1 MRRAREGELRS
12 VTGSSC
18 PLCGEPLAANGP
30 GCIRC
35 LLLGGLEEVDGEVI
49 EQPPSPDDA
58 APRTMA
64 SDFGEYE
71 IARRPEDGAPWE
83 LGRGAMGVTYRGH
96 DTVLHHAV
104 ALKVIDAD
112 LAAHP
117 RAQARFLREAR
128 AAAGLRH
135 PNIAGVFRFGVCPDG
150 RCFYAMELVE
160 GETLEERV
168 RRDGPLPVALALE
181 VVEQV
186 ARALVAAEKCGIVH
200 RDLKPS
206 NIMIVPDH
214 HGHDAPPVVKIIDFG
229 LAKAAA
235 ATSTGQE
242 AELTMG
248 GFIGTPSFASPEQF
262 DPSAPLDIR
271 SDIFSL
277 GVTLWYLL
285 TGNVPFVGHSL
296 AEIRNRQINE
306 QLPVAHL
313 AEAGIPAP
321 VVDLL
326 RELLAVD
333 LTLRPQSARALSERL
348 RRCHEELE
356 PSPAPRAGRRR
367 ALIIAAMIVL
377 LLVGA
382 GSYFIAQRASPPVPT
397 STAAA
402 DEGKSIAVLPFENLS
417 ADQANAFFADGIQND
432 IIMNLGRVAGL
443 KIISRTSVMSYRAAA
458 GGRHDLRE
466 TGRALNVAYLLE
478 GSVQRAG
485 NQVRV
490 SAQLIDASTEAQLW
504 SKHYDRELADIFAI
518 QDELAEQIAAD
529 LHVELSP
536 AERAALQSPPTADVA
551 AYDLH
556 LRARQ
561 LLNAFSDSFQA
572 HEMMPEAIRLLE
584 AAVAR
589 DPNFL
594 RAWCDLTR
602 AHLDLYWY
610 GFDHTPERL
619 AKAGAAMDTA
629 IRLNPNAG
637 ETHLALAEYNYH
649 GFRDYER
656 ARTELSLARLTL
668 PNSAEIP
675 FLTGTVDR
683 RQNRWAESERNMRRA
698 LELDPRNPRILE
710 QLAIN
715 FRLQRRYAEADQLLA
730 KALELRP
737 GSVELKQARA
747 RIKLDAVGQPDE
759 LCDTLAAILRDQPEA
774 TGDVAKAK
782 LECALCQHD
791 AAAAESALTL
801 VPAAGIPLHGATFPR
816 AWFEGLLA
824 HSLGEDARA
833 RTAFADARI
842 EAERI
847 VRTQPDFAFAHSVLG
862 LIEAGLGHRD
872 NAIRAGRHAV
882 ELLPVTRDSIDGPEL
897 VINLAIILAWVGEP
911 DLAMDQLE
919 AAATIPSLVSYG
931 LLKLHPQ
938 WDPLRGDPRFEALVA
953 KLDPASAK

>member
-1 MRRAREGELRS
+1 

-18 PLCGEPLAANGP
+18 PLCGEPLTPNGP
-30 GCIRC
+30 GCMRC
-35 LLLGGLEEVDGEVI
+35 LLLGGLEELDGEAI
-49 EQPPSPDDA
+49 DQPPTHDSGA
-58 APRTMA
+58 ALVAP

-71 IARRPEDGAPWE
+71 IARREEDGAPWE
-83 LGRGAMGVTYRGH
+83 LGRGAMGVTYRAH

-181 VVEQV
+181 IVEQI
-186 ARALVAAEKCGIVH
+186 AGALASAEKAGVVH

-206 NIMIVPDH
+206 NIMIAPDRE
-214 HGHDAPPVVKIIDFG
+214 GDGASPVVKIIDFG

-235 ATSTGQE
+235 ATSTTQE
-242 AELTMG
+242 AKLTMG
-248 GFIGTPSFASPEQF
+248 GFIGTPGFASPEQF
-262 DPSAPLDIR
+262 DPNAALDVR

-306 QLPVAHL
+306 QLPVARL

-333 LTLRPQSARALSERL
+333 LAERPQSARALSERL
-348 RRCHEELE
+348 RRCREELKT
-356 PSPAPRAGRRR
+356 SAGAQPRRPYTY
-367 ALIIAAMIVL
+367 LVAAIVLVL
-377 LLVGA
+377 LLGGA
-382 GSYFIAQRASPPVPT
+382 GAYFVARRASSPVST
-397 STAAA
+397 STATA

-417 ADQANAFFADGIQND
+417 ADQANAFFADGIQNE
-432 IIMNLGRVAGL
+432 IITNLGRVAGL
-443 KIISRTSVMSYRAAA
+443 KVISRTSVMSYRAAA
-458 GGRHDLRE
+458 GGRTGLRE
-466 TGRALNVAYLLE
+466 TGRALGVAYLLE

-485 NQVRV
+485 NQVRIN
-490 SAQLIDASTEAQLW
+490 AQLIDARTEAQVW
-504 SKHYDRELADIFAI
+504 SKRYDRELADIFAI
-518 QDELAEQIAAD
+518 QDQLAEQIAAD

-536 AERAALQSPPTADVA
+536 AERAAIKSPPTADVA

-561 LLNAFSDSFQA
+561 LLAAFEDSFQS
-572 HEMMPEAIRLLE
+572 HEMFPEAIRLLE

-589 DPNFL
+589 DPNFV
-594 RAWCDLTR
+594 RAWCDLAK

-610 GFDHTPERL
+610 GFDRTPERL
-619 AKAGAAMDTA
+619 AKAGTAIDTA

-637 ETHLALAEYNYH
+637 ETHLALAEYRYH

-656 ARTELSLARLTL
+656 ARTELALARLTL

-730 KALELRP
+730 KALDLTP
-737 GSVELKQARA
+737 GSIELKQARA

-782 LECALCQHD
+782 LECALCQRE
-791 AAAAESALTL
+791 AAAAENALTL
-801 VPAAGIPLHGATFPR
+801 VPATGIPLHGATFPR

-824 HSLGEDARA
+824 RSLGDESRA
-833 RTAFADARI
+833 REAFAKARS

-847 VRTQPDFAFAHSVLG
+847 VGAQPDFAFAHSVLG
-862 LIEAGLGHRD
+862 LIDAGLGHRD
-872 NAIRAGRHAV
+872 DAIREGQHAV

-897 VINLAIILAWVGEP
+897 IINLAIIFAWVGEP

-919 AAATIPSLVSYG
+919 EAAAIPSLVSYG

-938 WDPLRGDPRFEALVA
+938 WDPLRGNPRFEALVA
-953 KLDPASAK
+953 KMAPTGAK

>member
-1 MRRAREGELRS
+1 M
-12 VTGSSC
+12 
-18 PLCGEPLAANGP
+18 
-30 GCIRC
+30 RC
-35 LLLGGLEEVDGEVI
+35 LLLGGLEELEGEGI
-49 EQPPSPDDA
+49 DQPPTPDNGA
-58 APRTMA
+58 ALIAP

-71 IARRPEDGAPWE
+71 IARREEDGAPWE
-83 LGRGAMGVTYRGH
+83 LGRGAMGVTYRAH

-181 VVEQV
+181 IVEQI
-186 ARALVAAEKCGIVH
+186 AGALASAEKAGVVH

-206 NIMIVPDH
+206 NIMIVPAREGD
-214 HGHDAPPVVKIIDFG
+214 GASPVVKIIDFG

-235 ATSTGQE
+235 ATSATQE
-242 AELTMG
+242 AKLTMG
-248 GFIGTPSFASPEQF
+248 GFIGTPGFASPEQF
-262 DPSAPLDIR
+262 DPNAALDVR

-306 QLPVAHL
+306 QLPVARL

-333 LTLRPQSARALSERL
+333 LAERPQSARALSERL
-348 RRCHEELE
+348 RRCREELQT
-356 PSPAPRAGRRR
+356 SAGAQPRRR
-367 ALIIAAMIVL
+367 YTYLVAAIVLVL
-377 LLVGA
+377 LLGGA
-382 GSYFIAQRASPPVPT
+382 GAYFVARRASSPVST
-397 STAAA
+397 STATA

-417 ADQANAFFADGIQND
+417 ADQANAFFADGIQNE
-432 IIMNLGRVAGL
+432 IITNLGRVAGL
-443 KIISRTSVMSYRAAA
+443 KVISRTSVMSYRAAA
-458 GGRHDLRE
+458 GGRTGLRE
-466 TGRALNVAYLLE
+466 TGRALGVAYLLE

-485 NQVRV
+485 NQVRIN
-490 SAQLIDASTEAQLW
+490 AQLIDARTEAQVW
-504 SKHYDRELADIFAI
+504 SKRYDRELADIFAI
-518 QDELAEQIAAD
+518 QDQLAEQIAAD

-536 AERAALQSPPTADVA
+536 AERAAIKSPPTADVA

-561 LLNAFSDSFQA
+561 LLAAFEDSFQS
-572 HEMMPEAIRLLE
+572 HEMFPEAIRLLE

-594 RAWCDLTR
+594 RAWCDLAK

-610 GFDHTPERL
+610 GFDRTPERL
-619 AKAGAAMDTA
+619 AKAGTAIDTA

-637 ETHLALAEYNYH
+637 ETHLALAEYRYH

-656 ARTELSLARLTL
+656 ARTELALARLTL

-730 KALELRP
+730 KALDLTP
-737 GSVELKQARA
+737 GSIELKQARA

-782 LECALCQHD
+782 LECALCQRE
-791 AAAAESALTL
+791 AAAAENALTL
-801 VPAAGIPLHGATFPR
+801 VPATGIPLHGATFPR

-824 HSLGEDARA
+824 RSLGDESRA
-833 RTAFADARI
+833 REAFAKARS

-847 VRTQPDFAFAHSVLG
+847 VGAQPDFAFAHSVLG
-862 LIEAGLGHRD
+862 LIDAGLGHRD
-872 NAIRAGRHAV
+872 DAIREGQHAV

-897 VINLAIILAWVGEP
+897 IINLAIIFAWVGEP

-919 AAATIPSLVSYG
+919 EAAAIPSLVSYG

-938 WDPLRGDPRFEALVA
+938 WDPLRGNPRFEALVA
-953 KLDPASAK
+953 KMAPMGAK

>member
-1 MRRAREGELRS
+1 M
-12 VTGSSC
+12 
-18 PLCGEPLAANGP
+18 
-30 GCIRC
+30 RC
-35 LLLGGLEEVDGEVI
+35 LLLGGLEELDGEAI
-49 EQPPSPDDA
+49 DQPPTHDSGA
-58 APRTMA
+58 ALVAP

-71 IARRPEDGAPWE
+71 IARRKEDGAPWE
-83 LGRGAMGVTYRGH
+83 LGRGAMGVTYRAH

-181 VVEQV
+181 IVEQI
-186 ARALVAAEKCGIVH
+186 AGALASAEKAGVVH

-206 NIMIVPDH
+206 NIMIVPAREGD
-214 HGHDAPPVVKIIDFG
+214 GASPVVKIIDFG

-235 ATSTGQE
+235 ATSTTQE
-242 AELTMG
+242 AKLTMG
-248 GFIGTPSFASPEQF
+248 GFIGTPGFASPEQF
-262 DPSAPLDIR
+262 DPNAALDVR

-306 QLPVAHL
+306 QLPVARL

-333 LTLRPQSARALSERL
+333 LAERPQSARALSERL
-348 RRCHEELE
+348 RRCREELQTF
-356 PSPAPRAGRRR
+356 AGAQPRRR
-367 ALIIAAMIVL
+367 YTYLVAAIVLVL
-377 LLVGA
+377 LLGGA
-382 GSYFIAQRASPPVPT
+382 GAYFVARRASSPVST
-397 STAAA
+397 STATA

-417 ADQANAFFADGIQND
+417 ADQANAFFADGIQNE
-432 IIMNLGRVAGL
+432 IITNLGRVAGL
-443 KIISRTSVMSYRAAA
+443 KVISRTSVMSYRAAA
-458 GGRHDLRE
+458 GGRTGLRE
-466 TGRALNVAYLLE
+466 TGRALGVAYLLE

-485 NQVRV
+485 NQVRIN
-490 SAQLIDASTEAQLW
+490 AQLIDARTEAQVW
-504 SKHYDRELADIFAI
+504 SKRYDRELADIFAI
-518 QDELAEQIAAD
+518 QDQLAEQIAAD

-536 AERAALQSPPTADVA
+536 AERAAIKSPPTADVA

-561 LLNAFSDSFQA
+561 LLAAFEDSFQS
-572 HEMMPEAIRLLE
+572 HEMFPEAIRLLE

-594 RAWCDLTR
+594 RAWCDLAK

-610 GFDHTPERL
+610 GFDRTPERL
-619 AKAGAAMDTA
+619 AKAGTAIDTA

-637 ETHLALAEYNYH
+637 ETHLALAEYRYH

-656 ARTELSLARLTL
+656 ARTELALARLTL

-730 KALELRP
+730 KALDLTP
-737 GSVELKQARA
+737 GSIELKQARA

-782 LECALCQHD
+782 LECALCQRE
-791 AAAAESALTL
+791 AAAAENALTL
-801 VPAAGIPLHGATFPR
+801 VPATGIPLHGATFPR

-824 HSLGEDARA
+824 RSLGDESRA
-833 RTAFADARI
+833 HEAFAKARS

-847 VRTQPDFAFAHSVLG
+847 VGAQPDFAFAHSVLG
-862 LIEAGLGHRD
+862 LIDAGLGHRD
-872 NAIRAGRHAV
+872 DAIREGQHAV

-897 VINLAIILAWVGEP
+897 IINLAIIFAWVGEP

-919 AAATIPSLVSYG
+919 EAAAIPSLVSYG

-938 WDPLRGDPRFEALVA
+938 WDPLRGNPRFEALVA
-953 KLDPASAK
+953 KMAPTGAK